1 MKVETTATERVRTFY
16 EKTAR
21 SYETWVSVFER
32 AMLDDGRRWICS
44 KAEGD
49 VLEIAV
55 GTGRNLS
62 FYPPTVR
69 LTGVDLSP
77 AMLAIA
83 QTRAAQLA
91 RPVALA
97 LADAQGLPFRDSGF
111 DTVVCT
117 LSLCAIPD
125 ERRAIAEVKRVLRPG
140 GCFLVLEHVRSP
152 NPVVQAAQRLL
163 KPLMVR
169 LACDDLMRDPFD
181 NLEDMGF
188 RIVRSE
194 RTKLG
199 IVERLVAIKP

>member
-1 MKVETTATERVRTFY
+1 MKVETTATGRVRTFY

-21 SYETWVSVFER
+21 SYETWASVFER
-32 AMLDDGRRWICS
+32 VMLDDGRRWICS

-62 FYPPTVR
+62 FYPSTVR
-69 LTGVDLSP
+69 LIGVDLSP

-83 QTRAAQLA
+83 QTRVAHLA
-91 RPVALA
+91 RPMALA
-97 LADAQGLPFRDSGF
+97 LADAQDLPFQDSTF
-111 DTVVCT
+111 DAVVCT

-140 GCFLVLEHVRSP
+140 GRFLVLEHVRSP
-152 NPVVQAAQRLL
+152 NPMVRAAQRLL
-163 KPLMVR
+163 KPVMVR
-169 LACDDLMRDPFD
+169 LACDDLMRDPLD
-181 NLEDMGF
+181 YLEDMGF
-188 RIVRSE
+188 RVVQTE

-199 IVERLVAIKP
+199 VVERLVALKP

>member
-16 EKTAR
+16 EKTAG
-21 SYETWVSVFER
+21 SYETWISVFER
-32 AMLDDGRRWICS
+32 VMLDDGRRWICS
-44 KAEGD
+44 QAEGD

-62 FYPPTVR
+62 FYPATVR
-69 LTGVDLSP
+69 LTGVDLSS

-83 QTRAAQLA
+83 ETRAAQLA

-125 ERRAIAEVKRVLRPG
+125 EQRAIAEVRRVLRQG
-140 GCFLVLEHVRSP
+140 GRFLVLEHVRSP
-152 NPVVQAAQRLL
+152 NPVVKAGQRLL
-163 KPLMVR
+163 EPLMMR
-169 LACDDLMRDPFD
+169 LACDDLMRDPLD
-181 NLEDMGF
+181 HLEDMGF
-188 RIVRSE
+188 RVVRSE
-194 RTKLG
+194 RTRLG
-199 IVERLVAIKP
+199 IVERLVALKP